1 MIATVRLLY
10 RYIVLD
16 AKHYL
21 ISLARI
27 LISILLN
34 IFISLGVDRLIE
46 VITST
51 RLKSKVTLEGAV
63 PMITCRK
70 IYRHRR

>member
-1 MIATVRLLY
+1 MIARVRLLY

-34 IFISLGVDRLIE
+34 IFISLEVDRLIGSNNIDAIE
-46 VITST
+46 IESD
-51 RLKSKVTLEGAV
+51 S
-63 PMITCRK
+63 
-70 IYRHRR
+70 